1 MFPIIVS
8 HENWH
13 VGKASLHAALPMVR
27 SSHLAEAIAAG
38 LGARQHASI
47 VPKLQ
52 PEERGHDAIVLGQDE
67 KFVERLFELGYDDIA
82 AGHFEAAFRGP
93 ALPHSIYTVFNQ
105 GDRARNDSH
114 HRQCSRHGRPMM
126 MVKLARAYAELEWDC
141 ITVNPD
147 EDGYLHDEAGDQLAK
162 IMFNLFQA
170 RAKGAPGSPLFV
182 GSAFTGTIKKL
193 LPATAR
199 QLAEDYFRLLY
210 LPLIE
215 PKSALATS

>member
-1 MFPIIVS
+1 MFPIILS
-8 HENWH
+8 DENWRA
-13 VGKASLHAALPMVR
+13 GKASLHAALPAVR

-52 PEERGHDAIVLGQDE
+52 PDPCGHDALMLGRDE
-67 KFVERLFELGYDDIA
+67 LFVERLAELGYKDIA
-82 AGHFEAAFRGP
+82 PGYFEASFKGT
-93 ALPHSIYTVFNQ
+93 ALPHSIYAAFKQ
-105 GDRARNDSH
+105 GDRHKNNNH
-114 HRQCSRHGRPMM
+114 YHRCNRHKRPMM
-126 MVKLARAYAELEWDC
+126 MVKMARTYAELEWDC
-141 ITVNPD
+141 ITVHPD
-147 EDGYLHDEAGDQLAK
+147 EEAYLHDEAGNQLVN

-170 RAKGAPGSPLFV
+170 RAKGVPGNPLFF

-193 LPATAR
+193 LPGTAQ

-215 PKSALATS
+215 PHAAKRAS